1 MKHKLTV
8 ACIFLKSACQ
18 AVLRSFSDQ
27 FHGRS
32 TLRIGSLRSAL
43 TALLLAPLAEVDA
56 AEVRADYDVIV
67 AGAGTGGCG
76 VAIQAARM
84 GAAVLLLEENDWLGG
99 QTAAAGVTSQ
109 DYATPILKESGLYR
123 EFCERVKAHY
133 LPLGKS
139 PQVAYFL
146 TSLSAEPR
154 VAQEILRTMLTE
166 AGRQGR
172 LDVVTRGKV
181 SRVAR
186 TGNVVTGITAEI
198 AGQARSIHCR
208 VLVDATEWG
217 DVVPLAG
224 LNYRTGN
231 GTRDAHKPD
240 NEVQHLTWTATI
252 RKYPSR
258 VPEAL
263 VLKSKPPGYDAAVSK
278 FEKIIKPGDDPVQLP
293 AYAPQ
298 NRPWFFS
305 TFISYR
311 AMPDSQRPQDG
322 LDPASVP
329 VPLRDPKAYRAVI
342 DATRITRT
350 HLNHGNDYPVHIR
363 DLEDPASRK
372 QTLRA
377 AQIRTLQ
384 LLYHIQ
390 QTLGHNDWSV
400 ADDEGYDSQHRRAEV
415 AAWVQEQPEMEP
427 FRELLHHFPAM
438 EYARESRR
446 IIGLHTLLAAEIE
459 RRPSAPR
466 RFDDAVALS
475 DYMIDL
481 HGSQQPKFLELDL
494 DVPESLP
501 AKAGERGYGPF
512 GIPLRCFIPEQLDG
526 FLAAEKNFSQ
536 SRLANGATRL
546 QPATMLMGQ
555 AVGALAALSAIHQRP
570 PRDIAAALV
579 QRVLLDAGCLL
590 HLTPLR
596 DIEPRTPLH
605 TAAQLCAV
613 HGLLVPDNGWF
624 RPDQELAAQDRPKL
638 LAEAPPHLNRGE
650 AALLLADILQHEGEA
665 ALGKPAP
672 SLNLHQPRSIPVA
685 PKEDLTTRY
694 LTEPTNWWMQSHTD
708 FRKWKEPPPKK
719 SDTETDATR

>member
-1 MKHKLTV
+1 MKHT
-8 ACIFLKSACQ
+8 IT
-18 AVLRSFSDQ
+18 
-27 FHGRS
+27 
-32 TLRIGSLRSAL
+32 TLLIS
-43 TALLLAPLAEVDA
+43 LLLASLAALHA

-76 VAIQAARM
+76 AAIQAARM
-84 GAAVLLLEENDWLGG
+84 GAAVLLLEETDWLGG

-123 EFCERVKAHY
+123 EFCERIKAHY

-146 TSLSAEPR
+146 SALSAEPR

-166 AGRQGR
+166 AGRHGR
-172 LDVVTRGKV
+172 LDVVTQAKV
-181 SRVAR
+181 TRVAR
-186 TGNVVTGITAEI
+186 AGNVVTGITAEI
-198 AGQARSIHCR
+198 AGQTRSIRCR

-217 DVVPLAG
+217 DVIPLTG

-231 GTRDAHKPD
+231 GTRDVHKPD
-240 NEVQHLTWTATI
+240 NEIQHLTWTATI
-252 RKYPSR
+252 RKYPGR

-263 VLKSKPPGYDAAVSK
+263 VLTTKPPSYDSAVAK
-278 FEKIIKPGDDPVQLP
+278 FEKVIKPGDDPVQLP

-329 VPLRDPKAYRAVI
+329 VPLRGSEAYRAVI

-350 HLNHGNDYPVHIR
+350 HLNQGNDYPVHIR

-377 AQIRTLQ
+377 AQLRTLQ
-384 LLYHIQ
+384 LLYHLQ
-390 QTLGHNDWSV
+390 QTLGHTDWSV
-400 ADDEGYDSQHRRAEV
+400 ADDEGYDTPHRRAEV
-415 AAWVQEQPEMEP
+415 AAWIKEQPEMEP
-427 FRELLHHFPAM
+427 FRELLHHFAAM

-446 IIGLHTLLAAEIE
+446 IIGLHTLTAAEIE
-459 RRPSAPR
+459 RRPGAPR

-494 DVPESLP
+494 DVPESIP

-512 GIPLRCFIPEQLDG
+512 GIPLRSFIPEQLDG

-546 QPATMLMGQ
+546 QPSTMLMGQ
-555 AVGALAALSAIHQRP
+555 AVGALAALSARHECA
-570 PRDIAAALV
+570 PRAIAATLV

-590 HLTPLR
+590 HVTPLR

-605 TAAQLCAV
+605 AAVQLCAV

-624 RPDQELAAQDRPKL
+624 RPNQELAAQDRPKL

-650 AALLLADILQHEGEA
+650 AAFLIADILQHEAEA
-665 ALGKPAP
+665 ALGKAAT
-672 SLNLHQPRSIPVA
+672 SLNLHAPRTLPAS
-685 PKEDLTTRY
+685 PKEDLTARY
-694 LTEPTNWWMQSHTD
+694 LTEPTNWWMPAHTD

-719 SDTETDATR
+719 ADPKTDATRSIRPSKGSIK